1 MLIYVLFAVNQL
13 VLHHLLQIGS
23 FVAQLRH
30 MVNHLLHQ
38 MVPIKIVLHPHVKG
52 RRYRAL
58 FLVTSDVEAAIR
70 V

>member
-1 MLIYVLFAVNQL
+1 
-13 VLHHLLQIGS
+13 
-23 FVAQLRH
+23 

-70 V
+70 VQFYLM